1 MKTRQRNQLLR
12 AVGAMTVLTALL
24 PLMYLP
30 SASAGSEGTG
40 YSGDSRASSHGGNV
54 TKCNDSDESG
64 DGQNGAGLVGHTI
77 TPHVTAIVNDPNI
90 TITGV
95 DSGWTVLSVVVKGG
109 SHGYNVYLVQDL
121 GSLSWANLHPP
132 LNPNEEP
139 AGISHW
145 FVCGTSTPPTTP
157 PVTTEPP
164 TTPPVTTE
172 PPTTPP
178 VTTEPPTTPPVPTE
192 PPTTPPVTTEPP
204 TTPPITTAVAGGA
217 GGGVTP
223 DPTVGGGSTS
233 SAAALP
239 HTGANV
245 LRAGALSAFLLFLG
259 TTLIY
264 LSRPR
269 KARTH

>member
-1 MKTRQRNQLLR
+1 MVEMSPN
-12 AVGAMTVLTALL
+12 AMTVMSQGTAKT
-24 PLMYLP
+24 
-30 SASAGSEGTG
+30 E
-40 YSGDSRASSHGGNV
+40 
-54 TKCNDSDESG
+54 
-64 DGQNGAGLVGHTI
+64 Q
-77 TPHVTAIVNDPNI
+77 
-90 TITGV
+90 
-95 DSGWTVLSVVVKGG
+95 GWTALSVVVKGG

-145 FVCGTSTPPTTP
+145 FVCGTLTPPTTP
-157 PVTTEPP
+157 PVTTG
-164 TTPPVTTE
+164 
-172 PPTTPP
+172 
-178 VTTEPPTTPPVPTE
+178 
-192 PPTTPPVTTEPP
+192 
-204 TTPPITTAVAGGA
+204 VAGGA

-245 LRAGALSAFLLFLG
+245 LGAAALSALLLFLG

-269 KARTH
+269 RARTH

>member
-1 MKTRQRNQLLR
+1 
-12 AVGAMTVLTALL
+12 
-24 PLMYLP
+24 MYLP

-40 YSGDSRASSHGGNV
+40 YSGDSRASSHDGNV

-64 DGQNGAGLVGHTI
+64 DGQNGAGLVGQTI
-77 TPHVTAIVNDPNI
+77 TPDVTAIVNDPNI

-145 FVCGTSTPPTTP
+145 FVCGTLTPPTTP
-157 PVTTEPP
+157 PVTTD
-164 TTPPVTTE
+164 
-172 PPTTPP
+172 
-178 VTTEPPTTPPVPTE
+178 
-192 PPTTPPVTTEPP
+192 PP

-217 GGGVTP
+217 GSGVTP

-245 LRAGALSAFLLFLG
+245 LGATALSAFLLFLG